1 VGRLGKVNALLDA
14 LDAVIE
20 VAVGDVEIGP
30 AVEVVVE
37 KEAAEAESEKRG
49 TADLGGGRD
58 VDKEAVALVVVE
70 GDHLVGKIGYD
81 EAGVAGAVVVG
92 GIDAHAGRRATPSS
106 L

>member
-1 VGRLGKVNALLDA
+1 MRCWDA

-49 TADLGGGRD
+49 TADP
-58 VDKEAVALVVVE
+58 E
-70 GDHLVGKIGYD
+70 VG
-81 EAGVAGAVVVG
+81 
-92 GIDAHAGRRATPSS
+92 ATSTKRPLRS
-106 L
+106 LW